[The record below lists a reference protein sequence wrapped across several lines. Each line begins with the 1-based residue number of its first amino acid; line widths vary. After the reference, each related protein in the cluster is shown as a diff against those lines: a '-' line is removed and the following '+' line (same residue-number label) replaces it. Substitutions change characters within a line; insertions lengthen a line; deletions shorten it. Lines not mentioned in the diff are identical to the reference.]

1 MACGQRGQGIIQEI
15 TIEMEGTLCGDTTF
29 EYCELLGEMG
39 RCEGAIETETEGDVD
54 QRLSHASV
62 RRTPPPTTVTQHIGT
77 ISKCREMMSVV
88 CQFMYVCMSMSV
100 IGCQELELRIVTCV
114 EL

>member
-62 RRTPPPTTVTQHIGT
+62 RRTPPPTTVTQHRHIIIIT
-77 ISKCREMMSVV
+77 QHTS
-88 CQFMYVCMSMSV
+88 QF
-100 IGCQELELRIVTCV
+100 VTPI
-114 EL
+114 LDSQSQTYSYTHT